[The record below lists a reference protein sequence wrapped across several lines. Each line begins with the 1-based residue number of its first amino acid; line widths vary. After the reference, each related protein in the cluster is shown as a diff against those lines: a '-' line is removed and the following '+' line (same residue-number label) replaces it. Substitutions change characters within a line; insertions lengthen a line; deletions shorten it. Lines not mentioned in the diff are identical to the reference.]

1 MYQCRR
7 AQHNLGLDA
16 RGVRHPLRRAA
27 PELPIGSV
35 AANRAGS
42 TWAGRTAIDPL
53 SRHAAAS
60 HATDG
65 VSHFGAV
72 ASSSADSCSF
82 NRLAIVCV
90 AWPTVLAL
98 NGSHDD
104 LAVAQ
109 PGDALLEDAELR
121 RVR

>member
-1 MYQCRR
+1 M
-7 AQHNLGLDA
+7 
-16 RGVRHPLRRAA
+16 
-27 PELPIGSV
+27 

-53 SRHAAAS
+53 SPMPM
-60 HATDG
+60 TLG
-65 VSHFGAV
+65 WAV
-72 ASSSADSCSF
+72 ASSSADRCSF

-121 RVR
+121 RVDDGRRPS